1 MRKVKGK
8 KQPKMR
14 LSGGQRLLESFLI
27 IGILS
32 AIFIMVALLSFDP
45 ADPSWSQT
53 AWEGPV
59 QNKAGSFGALVAD
72 TLLFTFGSLAYP
84 LPAVIVLAA
93 WVLFRRRRQPLS
105 VDYMIYGTRLLGL
118 LIIFVA
124 SCGLADLNF
133 DDIWYFSSG
142 GVIGDV
148 VSNMALPLFNLLGAT
163 LILMFAWAV
172 GFTLFTG
179 ISWLTIVDT
188 IGETVLGSM
197 AWLLNKVR
205 ADKSEMLTPF
215 AADIPDEHQTEF
227 GRQLAMQQAESEPDA
242 DDVLLASSS
251 RASSEPGD
259 DRNRFARQEPSF
271 GQSEQPDPLLD
282 GAGPQ
287 ADPLLDSSE
296 PKIVMPERHR
306 QAQAQTIV
314 TAPASTALAATASAT
329 ALAEASTESTAVLAE
344 LPVSQPV
351 VYTQAPSQQSAPA
364 VQPQTTAPVEPTT
377 TGASEVHVQ
386 AQTSEAIVEEVVD
399 VQSTQQA
406 KGMTIAELERQL
418 DIDEN
423 FTVYVDEGQGPSSD
437 GITAGIGA
445 VAEPTPPASSP
456 VIDTAVNDQAIAA
469 TAAANPQ
476 VALEP
481 ELSTGMSF
489 NNDDFVPEATESHSS
504 PVHFDPVTTESHVA
518 ETGTFE
524 PVVESEPVYQAQSA
538 MVEAEPEMPTAT
550 MSGGNA
556 EMAHDIEIGVQDGMS
571 ELERAERE
579 IAPAEESN
587 EEGLSDEEAFLKK
600 IRDAQKAQAQAAG
613 LDNPFLMKRE
623 ADLPKPTSP
632 MPTIDLLAPPKQNVQ
647 STTEEELKQ
656 TAMLVE
662 AKLADYKI
670 KAKVVGVYP
679 GPVITRYELDLAP
692 GVKVSRISGLAKDLA
707 RALSASAVRVVE
719 VIPGKPYIGLELPN
733 VNRETVYMSEVVA
746 SDNFQHKKGALP
758 IVLGY
763 DIAGEAVVADL
774 SKMPH
779 LLVAGTTGSGKSVG
793 VNVMI
798 LSLLYKCKPE
808 DCRFIMIDPKM
819 LELSIYEGI
828 PHLLTEVV
836 TDMKD
841 ASNALRWCV
850 GEMERRY
857 KLMAACGVRN
867 LAGFNAKLEEAAAA
881 GHPIHDPLWK
891 PGDSMDEYPPLLEK
905 MPSIV
910 VIVDEFADL
919 MMVVGKKV
927 EELIARLAQ
936 KARAAGIHLV
946 LATQRPSVDVI
957 TGLIKANIP
966 SRMAFTV
973 STKTDSRTILDQGG
987 AESLLGMGDMLYLPA
1002 GSNHPVRVH
1011 GAFASDEDVHNVV
1024 NDWKARG
1031 KPQYIEGILEADQG
1045 AEGLLP
1051 GETPTGGDDDLDQL
1065 FDEVAAFVAESR
1077 RGSVSGVQ
1085 RRFKIGYNRAARI
1098 VEQLEA
1104 HGIVSAPGHNGNREV
1119 LAPPPPPRD

>member
-8 KQPKMR
+8 QQPKLR
-14 LSGGQRLLESFLI
+14 LSGVQRLLESFLI
-27 IGILS
+27 IGILA
-32 AIFIMVALLSFDP
+32 AIFIMVALVSFDP

-59 QNKAGSFGALVAD
+59 QNKAGALGAFVAD
-72 TLLFTFGSLAYP
+72 TFLFTLGSLAYL
-84 LPAVIVLAA
+84 LPAAIVLGA
-93 WVLFRRRRQPLS
+93 WTIFRRRDECES
-105 VDYMIYGTRLLGL
+105 IDYMIYGTRLLGL
-118 LIIFVA
+118 LLLFLT

-148 VSNMALPLFNLLGAT
+148 VSNMALPMLNLLGTT
-163 LILMFAWAV
+163 LVLMFLWAV

-179 ISWLTIVDT
+179 ISWLAIVDT
-188 IGETVLGSM
+188 LGETTLGAL
-197 AWLLNKVR
+197 AWLLNKLR
-205 ADKSEMLTPF
+205 ADKSESLTPF
-215 AADIPDEHQTEF
+215 ATEIPDEHQTSYASK
-227 GRQLAMQQAESEPDA
+227 LAQEQTPAAPDA
-242 DDVLLASSS
+242 DDVLLASF
-251 RASSEPGD
+251 SE
-259 DRNRFARQEPSF
+259 
-271 GQSEQPDPLLD
+271 
-282 GAGPQ
+282 PQ
-287 ADPLLDSSE
+287 ADVLVSE
-296 PKIVMPERHR
+296 RKEPQLIEAGWDDAPSPPKIVMPDRAKSAATPLEVEVE
-306 QAQAQTIV
+306 ADVVVADEP
-314 TAPASTALAATASAT
+314 APA
-329 ALAEASTESTAVLAE
+329 
-344 LPVSQPV
+344 QPV
-351 VYTQAPSQQSAPA
+351 VPEQEPEQQELVVS
-364 VQPQTTAPVEPTT
+364 
-377 TGASEVHVQ
+377 
-386 AQTSEAIVEEVVD
+386 TS
-399 VQSTQQA
+399 QA
-406 KGMTIAELERQL
+406 KGMTIAALEQEL
-418 DIDEN
+418 DKDEN
-423 FTVYVDEGQGPSSD
+423 FTVYMEETEVADFSAQQAVEPPLSVEHVQTSHADNTDSGSVTPESSLVE
-437 GITAGIGA
+437 TPVYANEELPAEKA
-445 VAEPTPPASSP
+445 VAEVVP
-456 VIDTAVNDQAIAA
+456 VV
-469 TAAANPQ
+469 
-476 VALEP
+476 EP
-481 ELSTGMSF
+481 EVVT
-489 NNDDFVPEATESHSS
+489 PEPDSHS
-504 PVHFDPVTTESHVA
+504 VQM
-518 ETGTFE
+518 E
-524 PVVESEPVYQAQSA
+524 PVVS
-538 MVEAEPEMPTAT
+538 EAELVTEAKLDDDETASPEIT
-550 MSGGNA
+550 
-556 EMAHDIEIGVQDGMS
+556 HDIEIGVQDGMS
-571 ELERAERE
+571 ELERVSHDQDSEDAM
-579 IAPAEESN
+579 
-587 EEGLSDEEAFLKK
+587 SDEEAFLKK
-600 IRDAQKAQAQAAG
+600 IRDAQKEQAHAAG
-613 LDNPFLMKRE
+613 LDNPFLMKKDV
-623 ADLPKPTSP
+623 DLPVSTTP
-632 MPTIDLLAPPKQNVQ
+632 MPTLELLAPARQNVEPA
-647 STTEEELKQ
+647 SEEELTQ

-662 AKLADYKI
+662 SKLADYKI

-733 VNRETVYMSEVVA
+733 VNRETVYMSEVVG
-746 SDNFQHKKGALP
+746 SERFQSMKAALP

-763 DIAGEAVVADL
+763 DIAGEAIVADL

-798 LSLLYKCKPE
+798 VSLLYKCKPE

-857 KLMAACGVRN
+857 KLMAAVGVRN

-891 PGDSMDEYPPLLEK
+891 PGDSMDEFPPILEK

-1002 GSNHPVRVH
+1002 GQNHPVRVH
-1011 GAFASDEDVHNVV
+1011 GAFASDDDVHNVV

-1031 KPQYIEGILEADQG
+1031 KPQYIDGILNADQG
-1045 AEGLLP
+1045 TEGLLP
-1051 GETPTGGDDDLDQL
+1051 GETPVGGDDDLDQL
-1065 FDEVAAFVAESR
+1065 FDQVAVFVAESR

-1085 RRFKIGYNRAARI
+1085 RKFKIGYNRAARI

>member
-8 KQPKMR
+8 KLPKIR

-32 AIFIMVALLSFDP
+32 AVFIMVALLSFDP

-59 QNKAGSFGALVAD
+59 QNKAGALGAFVAD
-72 TLLFTFGSLAYP
+72 TFFFTLGSLAYP
-84 LPAVIVLAA
+84 LPAVIVLTA
-93 WVLFRRRRQPLS
+93 WVLFRRREQQ
-105 VDYMIYGTRLLGL
+105 VAIDYMIYGTRLLGL
-118 LIIFVA
+118 LLLFVT
-124 SCGLADLNF
+124 SCALADLNF

-148 VSNMALPLFNLLGAT
+148 VSNMALPMFNLLGAT
-163 LILMFAWAV
+163 LVLMFFWAV

-179 ISWLTIVDT
+179 ISWLTIVDRL
-188 IGETVLGSM
+188 GEGTLGLC
-197 AWLLNKVR
+197 AAFLNKVR
-205 ADKSEMLTPF
+205 SDKSETLTPF
-215 AADIPDEHQTEF
+215 AAEIPDEHQTEF
-227 GRQLAMQQAESEPDA
+227 GKQLVQQQDSEPDA
-242 DDVLLASSS
+242 DDVLLATSSTAKELP
-251 RASSEPGD
+251 RVN
-259 DRNRFARQEPSF
+259 DRNVFARKEPQF
-271 GQSEQPDPLLD
+271 NELVNETVDPLL
-282 GAGPQ
+282 AETQ
-287 ADPLLDSSE
+287 AWEQQSATAE
-296 PKIVMPERHR
+296 PVIVMPARKQN
-306 QAQAQTIV
+306 QAVTPETTQA
-314 TAPASTALAATASAT
+314 
-329 ALAEASTESTAVLAE
+329 
-344 LPVSQPV
+344 VSQPV
-351 VYTQAPSQQSAPA
+351 PQPVAVAEIETAPITHSVSKVEKIAPA
-364 VQPQTTAPVEPTT
+364 TASVAEPVLTH
-377 TGASEVHVQ
+377 AV
-386 AQTSEAIVEEVVD
+386 AAEVVD
-399 VQSTQQA
+399 SHVNQAVIDEPLVEITSTQQA
-406 KGMTIAELERQL
+406 KGMTIADLEREL
-418 DIDEN
+418 DKDEN
-423 FTVYVDEGQGPSSD
+423 FTVYMNDAEGATDSEPLNQPMDIAAEGTAD
-437 GITAGIGA
+437 ITADSI
-445 VAEPTPPASSP
+445 VEPNKPLLPITTEMQSHRS
-456 VIDTAVNDQAIAA
+456 
-469 TAAANPQ
+469 
-476 VALEP
+476 
-481 ELSTGMSF
+481 ELSS
-489 NNDDFVPEATESHSS
+489 SHSVQAEAVTS
-504 PVHFDPVTTESHVA
+504 EEIETAPIETDPVPSA
-518 ETGTFE
+518 Q
-524 PVVESEPVYQAQSA
+524 PQAA
-538 MVEAEPEMPTAT
+538 LMPDH
-550 MSGGNA
+550 
-556 EMAHDIEIGVQDGMS
+556 EIEIGVQDGLS

-579 IAPAEESN
+579 SGTVTDET
-587 EEGLSDEEAFLKK
+587 LSDEDEFLQK

-613 LDNPFLMKRE
+613 LDNPFLMKKD
-623 ADLPKPTSP
+623 ADLPAPTSP
-632 MPTIDLLAPPKQNVQ
+632 MPTVDLLAPARQNVQ
-647 STTEEELKQ
+647 PASEEELKQ

-662 AKLADYKI
+662 SKLADYKI

-733 VNRETVYMSEVVA
+733 VNRETVYMSQVID

-763 DIAGEAVVADL
+763 DIAGEAVVEDL
-774 SKMPH
+774 SKTPH

-857 KLMAACGVRN
+857 KLMAAVGVRN

-891 PGDSMDEYPPLLEK
+891 PGDSMDEYPPILEK

-987 AESLLGMGDMLYLPA
+987 AESLLGMGDMLYLGA
-1002 GSNHPVRVH
+1002 GQNHPVRVH
-1011 GAFASDEDVHNVV
+1011 GAFASDDDVHNVV

-1031 KPQYIEGILEADQG
+1031 KPQYITGILEADQG
-1045 AEGLLP
+1045 TEGLLP
-1051 GETPTGGDDDLDQL
+1051 GEAPVSGDDDLDQL
-1065 FDEVAAFVAESR
+1065 FDQVAAFVTESR

-1085 RRFKIGYNRAARI
+1085 RKFKIGYNRAARI

-1119 LAPPPPPRD
+1119 IAPAPPPRD

>member
-1 MRKVKGK
+1 MRKVKGTQ
-8 KQPKMR
+8 QPKIR

-27 IGILS
+27 IGILA
-32 AIFIMVALLSFDP
+32 AIFIMVALVSFDP

-59 QNKAGSFGALVAD
+59 QNKAGALGALVAD
-72 TLLFTFGSLAYP
+72 TFLFTLGSLAYP
-84 LPAVIVLAA
+84 LPVAIVLGA
-93 WVLFRRRRQPLS
+93 WVIFRRRGERETI
-105 VDYMIYGTRLLGL
+105 DFMIYGTRLLGL
-118 LIIFVA
+118 LLLFLT

-148 VSNMALPLFNLLGAT
+148 VSNMALPMLNLLGTT
-163 LILMFAWAV
+163 LVLMFIWAV

-188 IGETVLGSM
+188 LGETTLGAL

-205 ADKSEMLTPF
+205 SDKSEVLTPF
-215 AADIPDEHQTEF
+215 AADIPDEQQTAYAA
-227 GRQLAMQQAESEPDA
+227 QLAQESQAEAPDA

-251 RASSEPGD
+251 KPSAAESAAERREPH
-259 DRNRFARQEPSF
+259 REPCRESRTEPQF
-271 GQSEQPDPLLD
+271 SEQAWSDAP
-282 GAGPQ
+282 
-287 ADPLLDSSE
+287 SS
-296 PKIVMPERHR
+296 PKIVMPERLK
-306 QAQAQTIV
+306 
-314 TAPASTALAATASAT
+314 SS
-329 ALAEASTESTAVLAE
+329 
-344 LPVSQPV
+344 PV
-351 VYTQAPSQQSAPA
+351 VHSDAITVEDVLVDGQVEELVELTAAHSELNSIEPPVQHESILSENRQPEPITSR
-364 VQPQTTAPVEPTT
+364 QPQK
-377 TGASEVHVQ
+377 
-386 AQTSEAIVEEVVD
+386 
-399 VQSTQQA
+399 A
-406 KGMTIAELERQL
+406 KGLTIAELEREL
-418 DIDEN
+418 DKDEN
-423 FTVYVDEGQGPSSD
+423 FTVYMDEQDTLPTIDKDAMQSVVADDS
-437 GITAGIGA
+437 TTF
-445 VAEPTPPASSP
+445 AEPLPEP
-456 VIDTAVNDQAIAA
+456 VAQTAVQTASQPVA
-469 TAAANPQ
+469 TQ
-476 VALEP
+476 SV
-481 ELSTGMSF
+481 TMQ
-489 NNDDFVPEATESHSS
+489 
-504 PVHFDPVTTESHVA
+504 PVT
-518 ETGTFE
+518 
-524 PVVESEPVYQAQSA
+524 SEPVITESE
-538 MVEAEPEMPTAT
+538 VDEPEALQPQPAVIESAATEPGSHSVQMGSVVSEESQPASNTADPQPEAVTPEMMPV
-550 MSGGNA
+550 SD
-556 EMAHDIEIGVQDGMS
+556 DIEIGVHDGMS
-571 ELERAERE
+571 ELERAEQ
-579 IAPAEESN
+579 ES
-587 EEGLSDEEAFLKK
+587 GVTDDSDVSDEEAFLQK
-600 IRDAQKAQAQAAG
+600 IRDAQKAQAHAAG
-613 LDNPFLMKRE
+613 LDNPFLMKKE
-623 ADLPKPTSP
+623 ADLPVPTSP
-632 MPTIDLLAPPKQNVQ
+632 MPTLDLLAPARQTVEPA
-647 STTEEELKQ
+647 SEEELKQ

-733 VNRETVYMSEVVA
+733 VNRETVYMSEVVG
-746 SDNFQHKKGALP
+746 SERFQDMKAALP

-763 DIAGEAVVADL
+763 DIAGEAIVADL

-798 LSLLYKCKPE
+798 VSLLYKCKPE

-841 ASNALRWCV
+841 AGNALRWCV

-857 KLMAACGVRN
+857 KLMAAVGVRN
-867 LAGFNAKLEEAAAA
+867 LAGYNAKLAEAAAA

-891 PGDSMDEYPPLLEK
+891 PGDSMDEYPPMLEK

-1002 GSNHPVRVH
+1002 GKNHPVRVH
-1011 GAFASDEDVHNVV
+1011 GAFASDDDVHNVV

-1031 KPQYIEGILEADQG
+1031 KPQYIDGILNADQG

-1051 GETPTGGDDDLDQL
+1051 GEAAGGGDDDLDQL
-1065 FDEVAAFVAESR
+1065 FDQVAAFVAESR

-1085 RRFKIGYNRAARI
+1085 RKFKIGYNRAARI

-1119 LAPPPPPRD
+1119 LAPPPPPQD